1 MTKETIRRDWLG
13 VALDG
18 LVRNKSHHLDS
29 HSKAQERK
37 LDLQTNV
44 ECALW
49 EEAEDLWAIGNG
61 NVLDFLTRITSERK
75 LKLSYESI
83 VQHPETTSRAL
94 CSMLEIP
101 FSPDMLFPF
110 TDVNTS
116 TFAPAFKGGLGA
128 GDPHMLSRRGIHSHF
143 ASTWQRTSLPQLLSP
158 FTSHVAKR
166 LGYSLPAWKHTILRS
181 DIPVDVVR
189 LNSSTKEPA
198 IIFIHDHTGDV
209 HYLRSLATELTAAAF
224 CIRALACDM
233 SNIDMNAKGQSQHK
247 SSSFIYD
254 KDVQSLAARYRS
266 IISSTLEF
274 VKGDRVVYGGIGSFG
289 MRVAFEMAA
298 QQHDATIYDNN
309 TSGASMNGW
318 ISRTY
323 QSNNGEHSAIAL
335 LLFAGRDAF
344 EVNDKLPL
352 DTQALHSAKLTLDTT
367 FMTGLSKQEVN
378 TALLGVPITCL
389 EALRQ
394 ESTTTHGKING
405 HQLDCLHSVERA
417 LNVTH
422 RGLQLA
428 EIYVSPLRTFD
439 YPIIHIC
446 GQGPSRN
453 VRAEVHGTKDELL
466 KISCKESLINLMIQ
480 KMVNKFS
487 SL

>member
-1 MTKETIRRDWLG
+1 
-13 VALDG
+13 
-18 LVRNKSHHLDS
+18 
-29 HSKAQERK
+29 
-37 LDLQTNV
+37 
-44 ECALW
+44 
-49 EEAEDLWAIGNG
+49 
-61 NVLDFLTRITSERK
+61 
-75 LKLSYESI
+75 
-83 VQHPETTSRAL
+83 
-94 CSMLEIP
+94 
-101 FSPDMLFPF
+101 
-110 TDVNTS
+110 
-116 TFAPAFKGGLGA
+116 
-128 GDPHMLSRRGIHSHF
+128 
-143 ASTWQRTSLPQLLSP
+143 
-158 FTSHVAKR
+158 
-166 LGYSLPAWKHTILRS
+166 
-181 DIPVDVVR
+181 
-189 LNSSTKEPA
+189 
-198 IIFIHDHTGDV
+198 
-209 HYLRSLATELTAAAF
+209 
-224 CIRALACDM
+224 
-233 SNIDMNAKGQSQHK
+233 
-247 SSSFIYD
+247 
-254 KDVQSLAARYRS
+254 
-266 IISSTLEF
+266 